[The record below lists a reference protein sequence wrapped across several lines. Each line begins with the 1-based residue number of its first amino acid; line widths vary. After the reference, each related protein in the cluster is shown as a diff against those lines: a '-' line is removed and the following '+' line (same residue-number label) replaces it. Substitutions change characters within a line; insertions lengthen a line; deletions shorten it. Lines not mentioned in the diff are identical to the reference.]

1 MENETA
7 GNISLSRTFGE
18 TLSFFFTTIQ
28 TFSNYVWNVLETFE
42 RYSAIEIKN
51 GFLIFDY
58 QVPLQPI
65 S

>member
-18 TLSFFFTTIQ
+18 TLSFFTTIQ

-42 RYSAIEIKN
+42 RCSAIEIKN

-58 QVPLQPI
+58 QVPIQPI